1 MSSTVME
8 QGNLDVIQDVA
19 ILTTLLDTA
28 ATDALLE
35 PLSTE
40 VAQQIRD
47 QMMRLSTIS
56 PRDERRV
63 LRQFYQKLC
72 GTHLRSERKSE
83 QSQIVSERNVNISSR
98 SQRTSGASVGLD
110 RSDEQEQN
118 AMVDDPNYPFA
129 FLSRYT
135 PERLVP
141 ALIVERPQ
149 SIALVLAYLPP
160 PLAGAALERLPP
172 RIQVEVIRRL
182 TDFEP
187 PEAVV
192 MEEVL
197 RVLCQRLESSP
208 HELVGDPELFTTSAE
223 FTTSVKYGKS
233 DDTILFRRWIPQAA
247 AVAARLRTKESP
259 TISERD
265 PAANGSRSE
274 LVSHETTQRVAA
286 MLDAV
291 SQGSGLRIL
300 ENLAAYAPTLVKQF
314 RRPELEFHYADLDR
328 LAPDTLASLL
338 RSLDD
343 ELLAI
348 AMLGADPAQIERW
361 LRGFPS
367 NRAAMLRKRLCGEA
381 TGPIRLGDVEEAR
394 KQIAAVATRWI
405 LEGRMTPPRRAA

>member
-1 MSSTVME
+1 MSSTIME

-19 ILTTLLDTA
+19 ILTTLLDTD

-35 PLSTE
+35 PLSAE

-72 GTHLRSERKSE
+72 GTRLRSER
-83 QSQIVSERNVNISSR
+83 QSRQSRIVSEGNANISSC
-98 SQRTSGASVGLD
+98 SQRTIRASVGLD
-110 RSDEQEQN
+110 RSDEQEQG
-118 AMVDDPNYPFA
+118 AMVDDPRYPFA

-160 PLAGAALERLPP
+160 PLAGATLERLPP

-208 HELVGDPELFTTSAE
+208 HELVGVPELSTASAE
-223 FTTSVKYGKS
+223 FTTSAECGRS
-233 DDTILFRRWIPQAA
+233 DNTVLFRRWIPRAA
-247 AVAARLRTKESP
+247 AVAASLRTKESL

-265 PAANGSRSE
+265 LASNGPRSMP
-274 LVSHETTQRVAA
+274 VHETTQRVAA

-367 NRAAMLRKRLCGEA
+367 NRAAVLRKRLCGEA

>member
-1 MSSTVME
+1 MSSTIVE
-8 QGNLDVIQDVA
+8 KENLDITRDVA
-19 ILTTLLDTA
+19 ILTTLLDTDA
-28 ATDALLE
+28 ADALLE
-35 PLSTE
+35 PLSADL
-40 VAQQIRD
+40 AQRIRD
-47 QMMRLSTIS
+47 QMMRLSMIS
-56 PRDERRV
+56 PDDELRV

-72 GTHLRSERKSE
+72 GSQSWSKRVRTQSRSASRKMNE
-83 QSQIVSERNVNISSR
+83 PR
-98 SQRTSGASVGLD
+98 SQRTADQSVD
-110 RSDEQEQN
+110 ANDSDDSEE
-118 AMVDDPNYPFA
+118 ACRDSSHPFA

-141 ALIVERPQ
+141 SLVVERPQ

-160 PLAGAALERLPP
+160 EIAGACLERLPP

-197 RVLCQRLESSP
+197 RVLCQRLESSQRGLGGETESFAVSENY
-208 HELVGDPELFTTSAE
+208 EL
-223 FTTSVKYGKS
+223 S
-233 DDTILFRRWIPQAA
+233 DDSALFRRWIPQAA
-247 AVAARLRTKESP
+247 ATAASLGTEETLLMPDRPVR
-259 TISERD
+259 
-265 PAANGSRSE
+265 GSRNAS
-274 LVSHETTQRVAA
+274 VSRDATKRVAA
-286 MLDAV
+286 ILDSV

-314 RRPELEFHYADLDR
+314 RRPDLEFHYADLDR
-328 LAPDTLASLL
+328 LAPDALASLL

-343 ELLAI
+343 DLLAI

-361 LRGFPS
+361 LRGFPG